1 MMAKKYGRLT
11 FDERIEIEKLLSH
24 KKSYTAI
31 AVELNRSKS
40 TISREVNKQ
49 GWDQYK
55 AMEAQRLAVGSVS
68 NRRSGK
74 TKIKQCPELEKY
86 VLQKLDLRWSPW
98 QIHKSLQR
106 TFPQNKAMQIS
117 HEAIYLYI
125 YLHSKKELRSLLISE
140 LRQKRKYRGNVR
152 RGEDK
157 RTTIKDPIRIDERPE
172 EVKGRQIPGHWE
184 GDLIMGK
191 DRASAIGT
199 LVERTTRTIIIVP
212 LKARDATT
220 VRKAFEKEFK
230 TIPKQM
236 KKTLTYDNGT
246 EMAQHK
252 LFTKNTKVQVYF
264 THPYSP
270 WERPTNE
277 NSNGLVRDY
286 FPAGTDFS
294 TISKAR
300 LKEVQHQLN
309 ERPRHVLDY
318 RTPKEVFE
326 EMILQQI
333 A

>member
-1 MMAKKYGRLT
+1 MTKKYVRLT

-24 KKSYTAI
+24 KKSYADIAI
-31 AVELNRSKS
+31 TLNRSKS
-40 TISREVNKQ
+40 TIQRDVIKQ
-49 GWDQYK
+49 GFDSYK
-55 AMEAQRLAVGSVS
+55 AMIAECTAVGNLS
-68 NRRSGK
+68 NRKDGK
-74 TKIKQCPELEKY
+74 NKIKQCEALEKY
-86 VLQKLDLRWSPW
+86 VLEKLQLRWSPR
-98 QIHKSLQR
+98 QISVSLQR
-106 TFPQNKAMQIS
+106 KFPEDKAMQIS

-125 YLHSKKELRSLLISE
+125 YLHSKKELKNLLISE

-152 RGEDK
+152 RGKDK

-172 EVKGRQIPGHWE
+172 EVKGRLIPGHWE
-184 GDLIMGK
+184 GDLVMGK
-191 DRASAIGT
+191 ERLSAIGT

-230 TIPKQM
+230 SIPTQM
-236 KKTLTYDNGT
+236 KKTMTYDNGT

-264 THPYSP
+264 AHPYSP

-277 NSNGLVRDY
+277 NSNGLIRDY

-300 LKEVQHQLN
+300 LKEVQNQLN

-318 RTPKEVFE
+318 KTPKEVFE
-326 EMILQQI
+326 EIILKQI
-333 A
+333 E